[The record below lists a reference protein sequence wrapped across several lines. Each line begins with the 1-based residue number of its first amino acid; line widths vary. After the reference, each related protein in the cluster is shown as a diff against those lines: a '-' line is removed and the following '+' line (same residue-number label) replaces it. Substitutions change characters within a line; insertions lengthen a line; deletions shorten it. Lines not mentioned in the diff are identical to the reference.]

1 MKKIAFTMLLL
12 FIAAMCMTSCSLVG
26 GSSNQE
32 DQEPVTL
39 SSTEETAAPEVTQ
52 ELSTGENIG
61 QSVDDDTNADDKK
74 TVNINGQEYKQK
86 ENITNILLMGID
98 SDKERVKNAQ
108 GWRSDMLMLVTIDRD
123 NDQITCT
130 SIPRDTRANVYK
142 LDNNGKI
149 TSEVTE
155 KINHAYSYG
164 GGPSKYSAENAMRCT
179 EELLEC
185 SGLLDVP
192 IQYYISIDLDGIEIL
207 SDEVGGV
214 EVTLDQS
221 VPDVGKKG
229 ETVTLEG
236 ETTRKFLENR
246 HDMSDGELTRQ
257 KHEQMFIKSLAR
269 KIKDMGAVQAAP
281 QLYDMF
287 IKFMRTN
294 LTVDESAD
302 LAQVLDKTKID
313 DIKFNV
319 WDQGAPEII
328 SGVWYYRASQEEI
341 LNQMLDAIYQKV

>member
-12 FIAAMCMTSCSLVG
+12 FIATICMTGCSLVV
-26 GSSNQE
+26 GSS
-32 DQEPVTL
+32 DQEGQVPVTL
-39 SSTEETAAPEVTQ
+39 SSSEETAPEVSQ

-61 QSVDDDTNADDKK
+61 QLVNEDTNAGEKK
-74 TVNINGQEYKQK
+74 VVTINGQEYRQK

-123 NDQITCT
+123 NNQITCT

-142 LDNNGKI
+142 LDSNGKI

-164 GGPSKYSAENAMRCT
+164 GGPSKFSAENAMRCT

-185 SGLLDVP
+185 SKLLDVP

-214 EVTLDQS
+214 EVTLDQN

-236 ETTRKFLENR
+236 ATTRKFLENR

-281 QLYDMF
+281 GLYDMF

-294 LTVDESAD
+294 LTVDETVD
-302 LAQVLDKTKID
+302 LAKVLDKTKID

-319 WDQGAPEII
+319 WEQGAPEII
-328 SGVWYYRASQEEI
+328 GGVWYYRASQEEI